1 MTPAR
6 LVAALLYATAPAT
19 LVAVPPPASAQEA
32 GAADATS
39 RVQAFYDALLET
51 MKQAETLGLKG
62 REAKLRPVL
71 TRTFDLPAMTR
82 ISIGPDWAR
91 LSEAERA
98 ELTTAFSDM
107 VIATYAS
114 RFDGWSGESF
124 VVAPTPRA
132 VGNDRIVETRLV
144 KSDGGAVPLNYLV
157 RGAGEAARVVDV
169 YLNGTVSELA
179 TKRADY
185 AATLK
190 AGGAAALIGKL
201 KDQTARLLAGG

>member
-6 LVAALLYATAPAT
+6 LAALLLIAGSPTLVFQTAPAFAQT
-19 LVAVPPPASAQEA
+19 APA
-32 GAADATS
+32 GDATA

-51 MKQAETLGLKG
+51 MKQADALGLKG

-82 ISIGPDWAR
+82 ISVGPDWAK
-91 LSEAERA
+91 LSEPERI

-107 VIATYAS
+107 VIATYAN

-124 VVAPTPRA
+124 VVTPTPRP

-157 RGAGEAARVVDV
+157 RGTGEAARIVDV

-190 AGGAAALIGKL
+190 AGGATALIAKL